1 MEQNN
6 ENNNT
11 VENVK
16 NIEENKE
23 QDIKIKDSILENEI
37 NSLEKT
43 QKNEENNDKYDL
55 NKDYKFLSILQFVNL
70 FHEILNLEQIST
82 NELEFSLYHTDIEPL
97 CMNILSKLLMKKENM
112 RTNKLNKEQN
122 KSTSNLSEAPS
133 NNNLNLNNEQKNAL
147 NNINN
152 IPKEKNAFSQN
163 EINKLNEI
171 LFKKINFFYK
181 TYIRYLRRLYNM
193 SDLSN
198 IFEIIKTDIENFKNR
213 SDPFALT
220 KDNLNDKCYNDL
232 DIKTML
238 IINFFRELGGNN
250 PLHTISSK
258 IMMEKMLS
266 NKEVDF
272 NDESDYVS
280 FSELSIENKVNF
292 LYFFCIY
299 CITFSGRAQIFKDEM
314 NKNKDENFILNRRIN
329 PFFSDKFGNDYYS
342 FPYNKDCRIYKDKIN
357 VENPIKNDL
366 ENNIKNYEDLEQFLE
381 KETNNQIKKKIND
394 HLLEFKNND
403 KEEKEKQKE
412 FLRKEEMFE
421 KAKILREMNKNSIS
435 EVEKYQ
441 NNEILMNI
449 YKGVITRHQL
459 SKITKLKQYDNKIEQ
474 KPKEL
479 TEEEK
484 KKLKIE
490 REKLERERRMEKR
503 NKIHEQIQKEEE
515 YKLNHNGES
524 MFGNKKRNRDKK
536 RKKHK
541 NSWSDEEEDEYNEE
555 LENEMNLESDDE
567 EYYNHRKRKNNNS
580 NRNNSYNNNNNNYY
594 DNSYDVSQKNNNISQ
609 DIINEG
615 YLLYRYSSNQIEI
628 EGFWYVND
636 EPTYKERI
644 SYLFTN
650 SNSIKNV
657 IMPIENNNVNVTICS
672 ANLIEDFSIDF
683 LFKECLNFL
692 SGEYAGYFMYYSKTI
707 EDRFKMNLEIEDS
720 LVKLYGNGANNLGAF
735 NVDGYMNFYRTKEV
749 LLEKNKIEEPV
760 IKLAEFKMKK
770 VYNEFNPTENER
782 VIKSYNHRRKKNDE
796 DNY

>member
-16 NIEENKE
+16 IIEENNEKE
-23 QDIKIKDSILENEI
+23 NEIKDCTLENEK

-70 FHEILNLEQIST
+70 FHELLNLEPIST
-82 NELEFSLYHTDIEPL
+82 NELEFSLNHPEIEPL
-97 CMNILSKLLMKKENM
+97 CLNILSKLLMKKENM
-112 RTNKLNKEQN
+112 RSSKLNKEQN
-122 KSTSNLSEAPS
+122 KSITNLNEAPS
-133 NNNLNLNNEQKNAL
+133 NNNSNLNNEQKNTL
-147 NNINN
+147 NNLNN
-152 IPKEKNAFSQN
+152 IPKEKNAFSEN
-163 EINKLNEI
+163 EINKLNGI

-181 TYIRYLRRLYNM
+181 TYIRYLRRVYNM
-193 SDLSN
+193 TDLSN
-198 IFEIIKTDIENFKNR
+198 IFEIIKTDIDNFKNR
-213 SDPFALT
+213 ADPFSLT

-238 IINFFRELGGNN
+238 IVNFFRELGGNN
-250 PLHTISSK
+250 PLHTISSQ

-266 NKEVDF
+266 NKEDNL
-272 NDESDYVS
+272 NDENDYVP

-292 LYFFCIY
+292 LYFFCNY
-299 CITFSGRAQIFKDEM
+299 CMTFSGRTQIFKDEI
-314 NKNKDENFILNRRIN
+314 NKNKDENFILNKRIN
-329 PFFSDKFGNDYYS
+329 PLFSDKLGNDYYI
-342 FPYNKDCRIYKDKIN
+342 FPINKDCRVYIDKIN
-357 VENPIKNDL
+357 VENPIEDNL
-366 ENNIKNYEDLEQFLE
+366 ENNIKNYEELEQFLE
-381 KETNNQIKKKIND
+381 KETNNQLKKKINE

-421 KAKILREMNKNSIS
+421 KAKILREMKQNEMN
-435 EVEKYQ
+435 EKYQ
-441 NNEILMNI
+441 SNDILMNI
-449 YKGVITRHQL
+449 YNGVITRNQL
-459 SKITKLKQYDNKIEQ
+459 NKITKLNQYDRNKTEQ

-484 KKLKIE
+484 RRLKIE
-490 REKLERERRMEKR
+490 KENYEREKRMEKR
-503 NKIHEQIQKEEE
+503 NRIQEQMQKEEE
-515 YKLNHNGES
+515 YRLTHNVES
-524 MFGNKKRNRDKK
+524 MFVNKKRNKEKK
-536 RKKHK
+536 TKKYNK
-541 NSWSDEEEDEYNEE
+541 NSWSDEEEEFEE

-567 EYYNHRKRKNNNS
+567 EYYHNVRKHKHNNN
-580 NRNNSYNNNNNNYY
+580 RNYSYRNYY
-594 DNSYDVSQKNNNISQ
+594 DNSNDISEKNDNVSQ

-636 EPTYKERI
+636 EPSYKERL
-644 SYLFTN
+644 SYLFSN
-650 SNSIKNV
+650 SNSIKHV

-692 SGEYAGYFMYYSKTI
+692 SGEYTGYFMYYSKTI
-707 EDRFKMNLEIEDS
+707 EDRFQMNLSIEDS
-720 LVKLYGNGANNLGAF
+720 LVKLYGNGTNNLGAF
-735 NVDGYMNFYRTKEV
+735 NIDGYMNFFRTKEV

-770 VYNEFNPTENER
+770 VYNKFNPTENER
-782 VIKSYNHRRKKNDE
+782 VIKSYNQ
-796 DNY
+796 

>member
-16 NIEENKE
+16 ITEENNEKDKE
-23 QDIKIKDSILENEI
+23 IKDCTLENEK

-70 FHEILNLEQIST
+70 FHELLNLEPIST
-82 NELEFSLYHTDIEPL
+82 NELEFSLNHPEIEPL
-97 CMNILSKLLMKKENM
+97 CLNILSKLLMKKENM
-112 RTNKLNKEQN
+112 RSSKLNKEQN
-122 KSTSNLSEAPS
+122 KSITNLNEAPS
-133 NNNLNLNNEQKNAL
+133 NNNSNLNNEQKNTL
-147 NNINN
+147 NNLNN
-152 IPKEKNAFSQN
+152 IPKEKNAFSEN
-163 EINKLNEI
+163 EINKLNGI

-181 TYIRYLRRLYNM
+181 TYIRYLRRVYNM
-193 SDLSN
+193 TDLSN
-198 IFEIIKTDIENFKNR
+198 IFEIIKTDIDNFKNR
-213 SDPFALT
+213 ADPFSLT

-238 IINFFRELGGNN
+238 IVNFFRELGGNN
-250 PLHTISSK
+250 PLHTISSQ

-266 NKEVDF
+266 NKEDNL
-272 NDESDYVS
+272 NDENDYVP

-292 LYFFCIY
+292 LYFFCNY
-299 CITFSGRAQIFKDEM
+299 CMTFSGRTQIFKDEI
-314 NKNKDENFILNRRIN
+314 NKNKDENFILNKRIN
-329 PFFSDKFGNDYYS
+329 PLFSDKLGNDYYI
-342 FPYNKDCRIYKDKIN
+342 FPINKDCRVYIDKIN
-357 VENPIKNDL
+357 VENPIEDNL
-366 ENNIKNYEDLEQFLE
+366 ENNIKNYEELEQFLE
-381 KETNNQIKKKIND
+381 KETNNQLKKKINE

-421 KAKILREMNKNSIS
+421 KAKILREMKQNEMN
-435 EVEKYQ
+435 EKYQ
-441 NNEILMNI
+441 SNDILMNI
-449 YKGVITRHQL
+449 YNGVITRNQL
-459 SKITKLKQYDNKIEQ
+459 NKITKLNQYDRNKTEQ

-484 KKLKIE
+484 RRLKIE
-490 REKLERERRMEKR
+490 KENYEREKRMEKR
-503 NKIHEQIQKEEE
+503 NRIQEQMQKEEE
-515 YKLNHNGES
+515 YRLTHNVES
-524 MFGNKKRNRDKK
+524 MFVNKKRNKEKK
-536 RKKHK
+536 TKKYNK
-541 NSWSDEEEDEYNEE
+541 NSWSDEEEEFEE

-567 EYYNHRKRKNNNS
+567 EYYHNVRKHKHNNN
-580 NRNNSYNNNNNNYY
+580 RNYSYRNYY
-594 DNSYDVSQKNNNISQ
+594 DNSNDISEKNDNVSQ

-636 EPTYKERI
+636 EPSYKERL
-644 SYLFTN
+644 SYLFSN
-650 SNSIKNV
+650 SNSIKHV

-692 SGEYAGYFMYYSKTI
+692 SGEYTGYFMYYSKTI
-707 EDRFKMNLEIEDS
+707 EDRFQMNLSIEDS
-720 LVKLYGNGANNLGAF
+720 LVKIYGNGTNNLGAF
-735 NVDGYMNFYRTKEV
+735 NIDGYMNFFRTKEV

-770 VYNEFNPTENER
+770 VYNKFNPTENER

>member
-16 NIEENKE
+16 IIEENNEKE
-23 QDIKIKDSILENEI
+23 NEIKDCTLENEK

-70 FHEILNLEQIST
+70 FHELLNLEPIST
-82 NELEFSLYHTDIEPL
+82 NELEFSLNHPEIEPL
-97 CMNILSKLLMKKENM
+97 CLNILSKLLMKKENM
-112 RTNKLNKEQN
+112 RSSKLNKEQN
-122 KSTSNLSEAPS
+122 KSITNLNEAPS
-133 NNNLNLNNEQKNAL
+133 NNNSNLNNEQKNTL
-147 NNINN
+147 NNLNN
-152 IPKEKNAFSQN
+152 IPKEKNAFSEN
-163 EINKLNEI
+163 EINKLNGI

-181 TYIRYLRRLYNM
+181 TYIRYLRRVYNM
-193 SDLSN
+193 TDLSN
-198 IFEIIKTDIENFKNR
+198 IFEIIKTDIDNFKNR
-213 SDPFALT
+213 ADPFSLT

-238 IINFFRELGGNN
+238 IVNFFRELGGNN
-250 PLHTISSK
+250 PLHTISSQ

-266 NKEVDF
+266 NKEDNL
-272 NDESDYVS
+272 NDENDYVP

-292 LYFFCIY
+292 LYFFCNY
-299 CITFSGRAQIFKDEM
+299 CMTFSGRTQIFKDEI
-314 NKNKDENFILNRRIN
+314 NKNKDENFILNKRIN
-329 PFFSDKFGNDYYS
+329 PLFSDKLGNDYYI
-342 FPYNKDCRIYKDKIN
+342 FPINKDCRVYIDKIN
-357 VENPIKNDL
+357 VENPIEDNL
-366 ENNIKNYEDLEQFLE
+366 ENNIKNYEELEQFLE
-381 KETNNQIKKKIND
+381 KETNNQLKKKINE

-421 KAKILREMNKNSIS
+421 KAKILREMKQNEMN
-435 EVEKYQ
+435 EKYQ
-441 NNEILMNI
+441 SNDILMNI
-449 YKGVITRHQL
+449 YNGVITRNQL
-459 SKITKLKQYDNKIEQ
+459 NKITKLNQYDRNKTEQ

-484 KKLKIE
+484 RRLKIE
-490 REKLERERRMEKR
+490 KENYEREKRMEKR
-503 NKIHEQIQKEEE
+503 NRIQEQMQKEEE
-515 YKLNHNGES
+515 YRLTHNVES
-524 MFGNKKRNRDKK
+524 MFVNKKRNKEKK
-536 RKKHK
+536 TKKYNK
-541 NSWSDEEEDEYNEE
+541 NSWSDEEEEFEE

-567 EYYNHRKRKNNNS
+567 EYYHNVRKHKHNNN
-580 NRNNSYNNNNNNYY
+580 RNYSYRNYY
-594 DNSYDVSQKNNNISQ
+594 DNSNDISEKNDNVSQ

-636 EPTYKERI
+636 EPSYKERL
-644 SYLFTN
+644 SYLFSN
-650 SNSIKNV
+650 SNSIKHV

-692 SGEYAGYFMYYSKTI
+692 SGEYTGYFMYYSKTI
-707 EDRFKMNLEIEDS
+707 EDRFQMNLSIEDS
-720 LVKLYGNGANNLGAF
+720 LVKLYGNGTNNLGAF
-735 NVDGYMNFYRTKEV
+735 NIDGYMNFFRTKEV

-770 VYNEFNPTENER
+770 VYNKFNPTENER

>member
-1 MEQNN
+1 M
-6 ENNNT
+6 T
-11 VENVK
+11 
-16 NIEENKE
+16 
-23 QDIKIKDSILENEI
+23 
-37 NSLEKT
+37 
-43 QKNEENNDKYDL
+43 
-55 NKDYKFLSILQFVNL
+55 
-70 FHEILNLEQIST
+70 
-82 NELEFSLYHTDIEPL
+82 
-97 CMNILSKLLMKKENM
+97 
-112 RTNKLNKEQN
+112 
-122 KSTSNLSEAPS
+122 
-133 NNNLNLNNEQKNAL
+133 
-147 NNINN
+147 
-152 IPKEKNAFSQN
+152 
-163 EINKLNEI
+163 
-171 LFKKINFFYK
+171 
-181 TYIRYLRRLYNM
+181 
-193 SDLSN
+193 DLSN
-198 IFEIIKTDIENFKNR
+198 IFEIIKTDIDNFKNR
-213 SDPFALT
+213 ADPFSLT

-238 IINFFRELGGNN
+238 IVNFFRELGGNN
-250 PLHTISSK
+250 PLHTISSQ

-266 NKEVDF
+266 NKEDNL
-272 NDESDYVS
+272 NDENDYVP

-292 LYFFCIY
+292 LYFFCNY
-299 CITFSGRAQIFKDEM
+299 CMTFSGRTQIFKDEI
-314 NKNKDENFILNRRIN
+314 NKNKDENFILNKRIN
-329 PFFSDKFGNDYYS
+329 PLFSDKLGNDYYI
-342 FPYNKDCRIYKDKIN
+342 FPINKDCRVYIDKIN
-357 VENPIKNDL
+357 VENPIEDNL
-366 ENNIKNYEDLEQFLE
+366 ENNIKNYEELEQFLE
-381 KETNNQIKKKIND
+381 KETNNQLKKKINE

-421 KAKILREMNKNSIS
+421 KAKILREMKQNEMN
-435 EVEKYQ
+435 EKYQ
-441 NNEILMNI
+441 SNDILMNI
-449 YKGVITRHQL
+449 YNGVITRNQL
-459 SKITKLKQYDNKIEQ
+459 NKITKLNQYDRNKTEQ

-484 KKLKIE
+484 RRLKIE
-490 REKLERERRMEKR
+490 KENYEREKRMEKR
-503 NKIHEQIQKEEE
+503 NRIQEQMQKEEE
-515 YKLNHNGES
+515 YRLTHNVES
-524 MFGNKKRNRDKK
+524 MFVNKKRNKEKK
-536 RKKHK
+536 NKKYNK
-541 NSWSDEEEDEYNEE
+541 NSWSDEEEEFEE

-567 EYYNHRKRKNNNS
+567 EYYHNVRKHKHNNN
-580 NRNNSYNNNNNNYY
+580 RNYSYRNYY
-594 DNSYDVSQKNNNISQ
+594 DNSNDISEKNDNVSQ

>member
-16 NIEENKE
+16 ITEENNEKE
-23 QDIKIKDSILENEI
+23 NEIKDCTLENEK

-70 FHEILNLEQIST
+70 FHELLNLEPIST
-82 NELEFSLYHTDIEPL
+82 NELEFSLNHPEIEPL
-97 CMNILSKLLMKKENM
+97 CLNILSKLLMKKENM
-112 RTNKLNKEQN
+112 RSSKLNKEQN
-122 KSTSNLSEAPS
+122 KSITNLNEAPS
-133 NNNLNLNNEQKNAL
+133 NNNSNLNNEQKNTL
-147 NNINN
+147 NNLNN
-152 IPKEKNAFSQN
+152 IPKEKNAFSEN
-163 EINKLNEI
+163 EINKLNGI

-181 TYIRYLRRLYNM
+181 TYIRYLRRVYNM
-193 SDLSN
+193 TDLSN
-198 IFEIIKTDIENFKNR
+198 IFEIIKTDIDNFKNR
-213 SDPFALT
+213 ADPFSLT

-238 IINFFRELGGNN
+238 IVNFFRELGGNN
-250 PLHTISSK
+250 PLHTISSQ

-266 NKEVDF
+266 NKEDNL
-272 NDESDYVS
+272 NDENDYVP

-292 LYFFCIY
+292 LYFFCNY
-299 CITFSGRAQIFKDEM
+299 CMTFSGRTQIFKDEI
-314 NKNKDENFILNRRIN
+314 NKNKDENFILNKRIN
-329 PFFSDKFGNDYYS
+329 PLFSDKLGNDYYI
-342 FPYNKDCRIYKDKIN
+342 FPINKDCRVYIDKIN
-357 VENPIKNDL
+357 VENPIEDNL
-366 ENNIKNYEDLEQFLE
+366 ENNIKNYEELEQFLE
-381 KETNNQIKKKIND
+381 KETNNQLKKKINE

-421 KAKILREMNKNSIS
+421 KAKILREMKQNEMN
-435 EVEKYQ
+435 EKYQ
-441 NNEILMNI
+441 SNDILMNI
-449 YKGVITRHQL
+449 YNGVITRNQL
-459 SKITKLKQYDNKIEQ
+459 NKITKLNQYDRNKTEQ

-484 KKLKIE
+484 RRLKIE
-490 REKLERERRMEKR
+490 KENYEREKRMEKR
-503 NKIHEQIQKEEE
+503 NRIQEQMQKEEE
-515 YKLNHNGES
+515 YRLTHNVES
-524 MFGNKKRNRDKK
+524 MFVNKKRNKEKK
-536 RKKHK
+536 TKKYNK
-541 NSWSDEEEDEYNEE
+541 NSWSDEEEEFEE

-567 EYYNHRKRKNNNS
+567 EYYHNVRKHKHNNN
-580 NRNNSYNNNNNNYY
+580 RNYSYRNYY
-594 DNSYDVSQKNNNISQ
+594 DNSNDISEKNDNVSQ

-636 EPTYKERI
+636 EPSYKERL
-644 SYLFTN
+644 SYLFSN
-650 SNSIKNV
+650 SNSIKHV

-692 SGEYAGYFMYYSKTI
+692 SGEYTGYFMYYSKTI
-707 EDRFKMNLEIEDS
+707 EDRFQMNLSIEDS
-720 LVKLYGNGANNLGAF
+720 LVKLYGNGTNNLGAF
-735 NVDGYMNFYRTKEV
+735 NIDGYMNFFRTKEV

-770 VYNEFNPTENER
+770 VYNKFNPTENER

>member
-16 NIEENKE
+16 ITEENNEKDKE
-23 QDIKIKDSILENEI
+23 IKDCTLENEK

-70 FHEILNLEQIST
+70 FHELLNLEPIST
-82 NELEFSLYHTDIEPL
+82 NELEFSLNHPEIEPL
-97 CMNILSKLLMKKENM
+97 CLNILSKLLMKKENM
-112 RTNKLNKEQN
+112 RSSKLNKEQN
-122 KSTSNLSEAPS
+122 KSITNLNEAPS
-133 NNNLNLNNEQKNAL
+133 NNNSNLNNEQKNTL
-147 NNINN
+147 NNLNN
-152 IPKEKNAFSQN
+152 IPKEKNAFSEN
-163 EINKLNEI
+163 EINKLNGI

-181 TYIRYLRRLYNM
+181 TYIRYLRRVYNM
-193 SDLSN
+193 TDLSN
-198 IFEIIKTDIENFKNR
+198 IFEIIKTDIDNFKNR
-213 SDPFALT
+213 ADPFSLT

-238 IINFFRELGGNN
+238 IVNFFRELGGNN
-250 PLHTISSK
+250 PLHTISSQ

-266 NKEVDF
+266 NKEDNL
-272 NDESDYVS
+272 NDENDYVP

-292 LYFFCIY
+292 LYFFCNY
-299 CITFSGRAQIFKDEM
+299 CMTFSGRTQIFKDEI
-314 NKNKDENFILNRRIN
+314 NKNKDENFILNKRIN
-329 PFFSDKFGNDYYS
+329 PLFSDKLGNDYYI
-342 FPYNKDCRIYKDKIN
+342 FPINKDCRVYIDKIN
-357 VENPIKNDL
+357 VENPIEDNL
-366 ENNIKNYEDLEQFLE
+366 ENNIKNYEELEQFLE
-381 KETNNQIKKKIND
+381 KETNNQLKKKINE

-421 KAKILREMNKNSIS
+421 KAKILREMKQNEMN
-435 EVEKYQ
+435 EKYQ
-441 NNEILMNI
+441 SNDILMNI
-449 YKGVITRHQL
+449 YNGVITRNQL
-459 SKITKLKQYDNKIEQ
+459 NKITKLNQYDRNKTEQ

-484 KKLKIE
+484 RRLKIE
-490 REKLERERRMEKR
+490 KENYEREKRMEKR
-503 NKIHEQIQKEEE
+503 NRIQEQMQKEEE
-515 YKLNHNGES
+515 YRLTHNVES
-524 MFGNKKRNRDKK
+524 MFVNKKRNKEKK
-536 RKKHK
+536 TKKYNK
-541 NSWSDEEEDEYNEE
+541 NSWSDEEEEFEE

-567 EYYNHRKRKNNNS
+567 EYYHNVRKHKHNNN
-580 NRNNSYNNNNNNYY
+580 RNYSYRNYY
-594 DNSYDVSQKNNNISQ
+594 DNSNDISEKNDNVSQ

-692 SGEYAGYFMYYSKTI
+692 SGEYTGYFMYYSKTI
-707 EDRFKMNLEIEDS
+707 EDRFQMNLSIEDS
-720 LVKLYGNGANNLGAF
+720 LVKLYGNGTNNLGAF
-735 NVDGYMNFYRTKEV
+735 NIDGYMNFFRTKEV

-770 VYNEFNPTENER
+770 VYNKFNPTENER

>member
-16 NIEENKE
+16 ITEENNEKE
-23 QDIKIKDSILENEI
+23 NEIKDCTLENEK

-70 FHEILNLEQIST
+70 FHELLNLEPIST
-82 NELEFSLYHTDIEPL
+82 NELEFSLNHPEIEPL
-97 CMNILSKLLMKKENM
+97 CLNILSKLLMKKENM
-112 RTNKLNKEQN
+112 RSSKLNKEQN
-122 KSTSNLSEAPS
+122 KSITNLNEAPS
-133 NNNLNLNNEQKNAL
+133 NNNSNLNNEQKNTL
-147 NNINN
+147 NNLNN
-152 IPKEKNAFSQN
+152 IPKEKNAFSEN
-163 EINKLNEI
+163 EINKLNGI

-181 TYIRYLRRLYNM
+181 TYIRYLRRVYNM
-193 SDLSN
+193 TDLSN
-198 IFEIIKTDIENFKNR
+198 IFEIIKTDIDNFKNR
-213 SDPFALT
+213 ADPFSLT

-238 IINFFRELGGNN
+238 IVNFFRELGGNN
-250 PLHTISSK
+250 PLHTISSQ

-266 NKEVDF
+266 NKEDNL
-272 NDESDYVS
+272 NDENDYVP

-292 LYFFCIY
+292 LYFFCNY
-299 CITFSGRAQIFKDEM
+299 CMTFSGRTQIFKDEI
-314 NKNKDENFILNRRIN
+314 NKNKDENFILNKRIN
-329 PFFSDKFGNDYYS
+329 PLFSDKLGNDYYI
-342 FPYNKDCRIYKDKIN
+342 FPINKDCRVYIDKIN
-357 VENPIKNDL
+357 VENPIEDNL
-366 ENNIKNYEDLEQFLE
+366 ENNIKNYEELEQFLE
-381 KETNNQIKKKIND
+381 KETNNQLKKKINE

-421 KAKILREMNKNSIS
+421 KAKILREMKQNEMN
-435 EVEKYQ
+435 EKYQ
-441 NNEILMNI
+441 SNDILMNI
-449 YKGVITRHQL
+449 YNGVITRNQL
-459 SKITKLKQYDNKIEQ
+459 NKITKLNQYDRNKTEQ

-484 KKLKIE
+484 RRLKIE
-490 REKLERERRMEKR
+490 KENYEREKRMEKR
-503 NKIHEQIQKEEE
+503 NRIQEQMQKEEE
-515 YKLNHNGES
+515 YRLTHNVES
-524 MFGNKKRNRDKK
+524 MFVNKKRNKEKK
-536 RKKHK
+536 TKKYNK
-541 NSWSDEEEDEYNEE
+541 NSWSDEEEEFEE

-567 EYYNHRKRKNNNS
+567 EYYHNVRKHKHNNN
-580 NRNNSYNNNNNNYY
+580 RNYSYRNYY
-594 DNSYDVSQKNNNISQ
+594 DNSNDISEKNDNVSQ

-636 EPTYKERI
+636 EPSYKERL
-644 SYLFTN
+644 SYLFSN
-650 SNSIKNV
+650 SNSIKHV

-692 SGEYAGYFMYYSKTI
+692 SGEYIGYFMYYSKTI
-707 EDRFKMNLEIEDS
+707 EDRFKINLEIEDS
-720 LVKLYGNGANNLGAF
+720 LVKLYGNGSNNLGAF
-735 NVDGYMNFYRTKEV
+735 NVNGYMNFFRTKEV

-760 IKLAEFKMKK
+760 IKLAEFSMKK
-770 VYNEFNPTENER
+770 VYNQFNPTENER
-782 VIKSYNHRRKKNDE
+782 VIKSYNHRRKKNDD

>member
-16 NIEENKE
+16 IIEENNEKE
-23 QDIKIKDSILENEI
+23 NEIKDCTLENEK

-70 FHEILNLEQIST
+70 FHELLNLEPIST
-82 NELEFSLYHTDIEPL
+82 NELEFSLNHPEIEPL
-97 CMNILSKLLMKKENM
+97 CLNILSKLLMKKENM
-112 RTNKLNKEQN
+112 RSSKLNKEQN
-122 KSTSNLSEAPS
+122 KSTTNLNEAPS
-133 NNNLNLNNEQKNAL
+133 NNNSNLNNEQKNTL
-147 NNINN
+147 NNLNN
-152 IPKEKNAFSQN
+152 IPKEKNAFSEN
-163 EINKLNEI
+163 EINKLNGI

-181 TYIRYLRRLYNM
+181 TYIRYLRRIYNM
-193 SDLSN
+193 TDLSN
-198 IFEIIKTDIENFKNR
+198 IFEIIKTDIDNFKNR
-213 SDPFALT
+213 ADPFSLT

-238 IINFFRELGGNN
+238 IVNFFRELGGNN
-250 PLHTISSK
+250 PLHTISSQ

-266 NKEVDF
+266 NKEDNL
-272 NDESDYVS
+272 NDENDYVP

-292 LYFFCIY
+292 LYFFCNY
-299 CITFSGRAQIFKDEM
+299 CMTFSGRTQIFKDEI
-314 NKNKDENFILNRRIN
+314 NKNKDENFILNKRIN
-329 PFFSDKFGNDYYS
+329 PLFSDKLGNDYYI
-342 FPYNKDCRIYKDKIN
+342 FPINKDCRVYIDKIN
-357 VENPIKNDL
+357 VENPIEDNL
-366 ENNIKNYEDLEQFLE
+366 ENNIKNYEELEQFLE
-381 KETNNQIKKKIND
+381 KETNNQLKKKINE

-421 KAKILREMNKNSIS
+421 KAKILREMKQNEMN
-435 EVEKYQ
+435 EKYQ
-441 NNEILMNI
+441 SNDILMNI
-449 YKGVITRHQL
+449 YNGVITRNQL
-459 SKITKLKQYDNKIEQ
+459 NKITKLNQYDRNKTEQ

-484 KKLKIE
+484 RRLKIE
-490 REKLERERRMEKR
+490 KENYEREKRMEKR
-503 NKIHEQIQKEEE
+503 NRIQEQMQKEEE
-515 YKLNHNGES
+515 YRLTHNVES
-524 MFGNKKRNRDKK
+524 MFVNKKRNKEKK
-536 RKKHK
+536 IKKYNK
-541 NSWSDEEEDEYNEE
+541 NSWSDEEEEFEE

-567 EYYNHRKRKNNNS
+567 EYYHNVRKHKHNNN
-580 NRNNSYNNNNNNYY
+580 RNYSYRNYY
-594 DNSYDVSQKNNNISQ
+594 DNSNDISEKNDNVSQ

-636 EPTYKERI
+636 EPSYKERL
-644 SYLFTN
+644 SYLFSN
-650 SNSIKNV
+650 SNSIKHV

-692 SGEYAGYFMYYSKTI
+692 SGEYTGYFMYYSKTI
-707 EDRFKMNLEIEDS
+707 EDRFQMNLSIEDS
-720 LVKLYGNGANNLGAF
+720 LVKLYGNGTNNLGAF
-735 NVDGYMNFYRTKEV
+735 NIDGYMNFFRTKEV

-770 VYNEFNPTENER
+770 VYNKFNPTENER

>member
-1 MEQNN
+1 
-6 ENNNT
+6 
-11 VENVK
+11 
-16 NIEENKE
+16 
-23 QDIKIKDSILENEI
+23 
-37 NSLEKT
+37 
-43 QKNEENNDKYDL
+43 
-55 NKDYKFLSILQFVNL
+55 
-70 FHEILNLEQIST
+70 
-82 NELEFSLYHTDIEPL
+82 
-97 CMNILSKLLMKKENM
+97 
-112 RTNKLNKEQN
+112 
-122 KSTSNLSEAPS
+122 
-133 NNNLNLNNEQKNAL
+133 
-147 NNINN
+147 
-152 IPKEKNAFSQN
+152 
-163 EINKLNEI
+163 
-171 LFKKINFFYK
+171 
-181 TYIRYLRRLYNM
+181 
-193 SDLSN
+193 
-198 IFEIIKTDIENFKNR
+198 
-213 SDPFALT
+213 
-220 KDNLNDKCYNDL
+220 
-232 DIKTML
+232 ML
-238 IINFFRELGGNN
+238 IVNFFRELRGNN
-250 PLHTISSK
+250 PLHTISSQ

-266 NKEVDF
+266 NKEDNL
-272 NDESDYVS
+272 NDENDYVP

-292 LYFFCIY
+292 LYFFCNY
-299 CITFSGRAQIFKDEM
+299 CMTFSGRTQIFKDEI
-314 NKNKDENFILNRRIN
+314 NKNKDENFILNKRIN
-329 PFFSDKFGNDYYS
+329 PLFSDKLGNDYYI
-342 FPYNKDCRIYKDKIN
+342 FPINKDCRVYIDKIN
-357 VENPIKNDL
+357 VENPIEDNL
-366 ENNIKNYEDLEQFLE
+366 ENNIKNYEELEQFLE
-381 KETNNQIKKKIND
+381 KETNNQLKKKINE

-421 KAKILREMNKNSIS
+421 KAKILREMKQNEMN
-435 EVEKYQ
+435 EKYQ
-441 NNEILMNI
+441 SNDILMNI
-449 YKGVITRHQL
+449 YNGVITRNQL
-459 SKITKLKQYDNKIEQ
+459 NKITKLNQYDRNKTEQ

-484 KKLKIE
+484 RRLKIE
-490 REKLERERRMEKR
+490 KENYEREKRMEKR
-503 NKIHEQIQKEEE
+503 NRIQEQMQKEEE
-515 YKLNHNGES
+515 YRLTHNVES
-524 MFGNKKRNRDKK
+524 MFVNKKRNKEKK
-536 RKKHK
+536 TKKYNK
-541 NSWSDEEEDEYNEE
+541 NSWSDEEEEFEE

-567 EYYNHRKRKNNNS
+567 EYYHNVRKHKHNNN
-580 NRNNSYNNNNNNYY
+580 RNYSYRNYY
-594 DNSYDVSQKNNNISQ
+594 DNSNDISEKNENVSQ

>member
-16 NIEENKE
+16 IIEENNEKE
-23 QDIKIKDSILENEI
+23 NEIKDCTLENEK

-70 FHEILNLEQIST
+70 FHELLNLEPIST
-82 NELEFSLYHTDIEPL
+82 NELEFSLNHPEIEPL
-97 CMNILSKLLMKKENM
+97 CLNILSKLLMKKENM
-112 RTNKLNKEQN
+112 RSSKLNKEQN
-122 KSTSNLSEAPS
+122 KSITNLNEAPS
-133 NNNLNLNNEQKNAL
+133 NNNSNLNNEQKNTL
-147 NNINN
+147 NNLNN
-152 IPKEKNAFSQN
+152 IPKEKNAFSEN
-163 EINKLNEI
+163 EINKLNGI

-181 TYIRYLRRLYNM
+181 TYIRYLRRVYNM
-193 SDLSN
+193 TDLSN
-198 IFEIIKTDIENFKNR
+198 IFEIIKTDIDNFKNR
-213 SDPFALT
+213 ADPFSLT

-238 IINFFRELGGNN
+238 IVNFFRELGGNN
-250 PLHTISSK
+250 PLHTISSQ

-266 NKEVDF
+266 NKEDNL
-272 NDESDYVS
+272 NDENDYVP

-292 LYFFCIY
+292 LYFFCNY
-299 CITFSGRAQIFKDEM
+299 CMTFSGRTQIFKDEI
-314 NKNKDENFILNRRIN
+314 NKNKDENFILNKRIN
-329 PFFSDKFGNDYYS
+329 PLFSDKLGNDYYI
-342 FPYNKDCRIYKDKIN
+342 FPINKDCRVYIDKIN
-357 VENPIKNDL
+357 VENPIEDNL
-366 ENNIKNYEDLEQFLE
+366 ENNIKNYEELEQFLE
-381 KETNNQIKKKIND
+381 KETNNQLKKKINE

-421 KAKILREMNKNSIS
+421 KAKILREMKQNEMN
-435 EVEKYQ
+435 EKYQ
-441 NNEILMNI
+441 SNDILMNI
-449 YKGVITRHQL
+449 YNGVITRNQL
-459 SKITKLKQYDNKIEQ
+459 NKITKLNQYDRNKTEQ

-484 KKLKIE
+484 RRLKIE
-490 REKLERERRMEKR
+490 KENYEREKRMEKR
-503 NKIHEQIQKEEE
+503 NRIQEQMQKEEE
-515 YKLNHNGES
+515 YRLTHNVES
-524 MFGNKKRNRDKK
+524 MFVNKKRNKEKK
-536 RKKHK
+536 NKKYNK
-541 NSWSDEEEDEYNEE
+541 NSWSDEEEEFEE

-567 EYYNHRKRKNNNS
+567 EYYHNVRKHKHNNN
-580 NRNNSYNNNNNNYY
+580 RNYSYRNYY
-594 DNSYDVSQKNNNISQ
+594 DNSNDISEKNDNVSQ

-636 EPTYKERI
+636 EPSYKERL
-644 SYLFTN
+644 SYLFSN
-650 SNSIKNV
+650 SNSIKHV

-692 SGEYAGYFMYYSKTI
+692 SGEYTGYFMYYSKTI
-707 EDRFKMNLEIEDS
+707 EDRFQMNLSIEDS
-720 LVKLYGNGANNLGAF
+720 LVKLYGNGTNNLGAF
-735 NVDGYMNFYRTKEV
+735 NIDGYMNFFRTKEV

-770 VYNEFNPTENER
+770 VYNKFNPTENER

>member
-16 NIEENKE
+16 ITEENNEKDKE
-23 QDIKIKDSILENEI
+23 IKDCTLENEK

-70 FHEILNLEQIST
+70 FHELLNLEPIST
-82 NELEFSLYHTDIEPL
+82 NELEFSLNHPEIEPL
-97 CMNILSKLLMKKENM
+97 CLNILSKLLMKKENM
-112 RTNKLNKEQN
+112 RSSKLNKEQN
-122 KSTSNLSEAPS
+122 KSITNLNEAPS
-133 NNNLNLNNEQKNAL
+133 NNNSNLNNEQKNTL
-147 NNINN
+147 NNLNN
-152 IPKEKNAFSQN
+152 IPKEKNAFSEN
-163 EINKLNEI
+163 EINKLNGI

-181 TYIRYLRRLYNM
+181 TYIRYLRRVYNM
-193 SDLSN
+193 TDLSN
-198 IFEIIKTDIENFKNR
+198 IFEIIKTDIDNFKNR
-213 SDPFALT
+213 ADPFSLT

-238 IINFFRELGGNN
+238 IVNFFRELGGNN
-250 PLHTISSK
+250 PLHTISSQ

-266 NKEVDF
+266 NKEDNL
-272 NDESDYVS
+272 NDENDYVP

-292 LYFFCIY
+292 LYFFCNY
-299 CITFSGRAQIFKDEM
+299 CMTFSGRTQIFKDEI
-314 NKNKDENFILNRRIN
+314 NKNKDENFILNKRIN
-329 PFFSDKFGNDYYS
+329 PLFSDKLGNDYYI
-342 FPYNKDCRIYKDKIN
+342 FPINKDCRVYIDKIN
-357 VENPIKNDL
+357 VENPIEDNL
-366 ENNIKNYEDLEQFLE
+366 ENNIKNYEELEQFLE
-381 KETNNQIKKKIND
+381 KETNNQLKKKINE

-421 KAKILREMNKNSIS
+421 KAKILREMKQNEMN
-435 EVEKYQ
+435 EKYQ
-441 NNEILMNI
+441 SNDILMNI
-449 YKGVITRHQL
+449 YNGVITRNQL
-459 SKITKLKQYDNKIEQ
+459 NKITKLNQYDRNKTEQ

-484 KKLKIE
+484 RRLKIE
-490 REKLERERRMEKR
+490 KENYEREKRMEKR
-503 NKIHEQIQKEEE
+503 NRIQEQKEED
-515 YKLNHNGES
+515 YRLIHNVES
-524 MFGNKKRNRDKK
+524 MFVNKKRNKEKK
-536 RKKHK
+536 TKKYNK
-541 NSWSDEEEDEYNEE
+541 NSWSDEEEEFEE

-567 EYYNHRKRKNNNS
+567 EYYHNVRKHKHNNN
-580 NRNNSYNNNNNNYY
+580 RNYSYRNYY
-594 DNSYDVSQKNNNISQ
+594 DNSNDISEKNDNVSQ

>member
-16 NIEENKE
+16 ITEENNEKE
-23 QDIKIKDSILENEI
+23 NEIKDCTLENEK

-70 FHEILNLEQIST
+70 FHELLNLEPIST
-82 NELEFSLYHTDIEPL
+82 NELEFSLNHPEIEPL
-97 CMNILSKLLMKKENM
+97 CLNILSKLLMKKENM
-112 RTNKLNKEQN
+112 RSSKLNKEQN
-122 KSTSNLSEAPS
+122 KSITNLNEAPS
-133 NNNLNLNNEQKNAL
+133 NNNSNLNNEQKNTL
-147 NNINN
+147 NNLNN
-152 IPKEKNAFSQN
+152 IPKEKNAFSEN
-163 EINKLNEI
+163 EINKLNGI

-181 TYIRYLRRLYNM
+181 TYIRYLRRVYNM
-193 SDLSN
+193 TDLSN
-198 IFEIIKTDIENFKNR
+198 IFEIIKTDIDNFKNR
-213 SDPFALT
+213 ADPFSLT

-238 IINFFRELGGNN
+238 IVNFFRELGGNN
-250 PLHTISSK
+250 PLHTISSQ

-266 NKEVDF
+266 NKEDNL
-272 NDESDYVS
+272 NDENDYVP

-292 LYFFCIY
+292 LYFFCNY
-299 CITFSGRAQIFKDEM
+299 CMTFSGRTQIFKDEI
-314 NKNKDENFILNRRIN
+314 NKNKDENFILNKRIN
-329 PFFSDKFGNDYYS
+329 PLFSDKLGNDYYI
-342 FPYNKDCRIYKDKIN
+342 FPINKDCRVYIDKIN
-357 VENPIKNDL
+357 VENPIEDNL
-366 ENNIKNYEDLEQFLE
+366 ENNIKNYEELEQFLE
-381 KETNNQIKKKIND
+381 KETNNQLKKKINE

-421 KAKILREMNKNSIS
+421 KAKILREMKQNEMN
-435 EVEKYQ
+435 EKYQ
-441 NNEILMNI
+441 SNDILMNI
-449 YKGVITRHQL
+449 YNGVITRNQL
-459 SKITKLKQYDNKIEQ
+459 NKITKLNQYDRNKTEQ

-484 KKLKIE
+484 RRLKIE
-490 REKLERERRMEKR
+490 KENYEREKRMEKR
-503 NKIHEQIQKEEE
+503 NRIQEQMQKEEE
-515 YKLNHNGES
+515 YRLTHNVES
-524 MFGNKKRNRDKK
+524 MFVNKKRNKEKK
-536 RKKHK
+536 NKKYNK
-541 NSWSDEEEDEYNEE
+541 NSWSDEEEEFEE

-567 EYYNHRKRKNNNS
+567 EYYHNVRKHKHNNN
-580 NRNNSYNNNNNNYY
+580 RNYSYRNYY
-594 DNSYDVSQKNNNISQ
+594 DNSNDISEKNDNVSQ

-636 EPTYKERI
+636 EPSYKERL
-644 SYLFTN
+644 SYLFSN
-650 SNSIKNV
+650 SNSIKHV

-692 SGEYAGYFMYYSKTI
+692 SGEYTGYFMYYSKTI
-707 EDRFKMNLEIEDS
+707 EDRFQMNLSIEDS
-720 LVKLYGNGANNLGAF
+720 LVKLYGNGTNNLGAF
-735 NVDGYMNFYRTKEV
+735 NIDGYMNFFRTKEV

-770 VYNEFNPTENER
+770 VYNKFNPTENER